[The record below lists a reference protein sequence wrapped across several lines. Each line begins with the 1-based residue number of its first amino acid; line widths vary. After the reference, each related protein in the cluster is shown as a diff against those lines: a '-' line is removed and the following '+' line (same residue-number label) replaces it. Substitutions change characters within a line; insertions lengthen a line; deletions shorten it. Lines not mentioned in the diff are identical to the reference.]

1 MLQPPGRFYL
11 PSVAFL
17 TTLNTHTEFQLM
29 ETRSLEKKAVS
40 TTTDNPG
47 AIQTVELL
55 QRRWLT
61 KNAFEIE
68 LTRPPSLAFKPGQAI
83 RLIHETIESYYSLIS
98 APDDTTLVLCVYNVP
113 HGSFSPRL
121 ADAEIGATFHL
132 TGPHGYFTF
141 NPSERTPVFAASGT
155 GIAPFVSM
163 GRSGVT
169 DFILLHEV
177 ELAEDF
183 YYQDLFRNIAS
194 NYSPCLLGPAA
205 ADPSLSDT
213 FHGNAA
219 DYIKKKLPPASYDFY
234 LCGNREMTS
243 QVTLLVDEQFPDS
256 HVFREVF
263 F

>member
-1 MLQPPGRFYL
+1 M
-11 PSVAFL
+11 
-17 TTLNTHTEFQLM
+17 
-29 ETRSLEKKAVS
+29 EKKAVS
-40 TTTDNPG
+40 TTPDNPA

-68 LTRPPSLAFKPGQAI
+68 LTRPPSLEFKAGQTI
-83 RLIHETIESYYSLIS
+83 RFIHESMERYYSLLS
-98 APDDTTLVLCVYNVP
+98 TPDDPTLALCVYYVP
-113 HGSFSPRL
+113 GGSFSPVL
-121 ADAEIGATFHL
+121 SDAEIGARFSV

-141 NPSERTPVFAASGT
+141 NPSERAPVFVATGT

-177 ELAEDF
+177 ELVEDL
-183 YYQDLFRNIAS
+183 YYQDIFRKIAS
-194 NYSPCLLGPAA
+194 NYVPCLLEPSSD
-205 ADPSLSDT
+205 DPLPPGT

-219 DYIKKKLPPASYDFY
+219 GFIKKNLPPASYDFY
-234 LCGNREMTS
+234 LCGEREMTRE
-243 QVTLLVDEQFPDS
+243 VTLLADEHFRGS
-256 HVFREVF
+256 YVFKEVF